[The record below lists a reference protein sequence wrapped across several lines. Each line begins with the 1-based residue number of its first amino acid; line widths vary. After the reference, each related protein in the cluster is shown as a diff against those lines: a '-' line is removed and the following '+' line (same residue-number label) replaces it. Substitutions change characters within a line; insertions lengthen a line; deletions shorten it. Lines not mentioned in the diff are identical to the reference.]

1 VQSSHS
7 IEIYFGGI
15 EMKKLMIFI
24 ISLLISTS
32 VFALDNLV
40 LRGSVSEIH
49 DNYIILD
56 IDKGLCIGKRKIYYT
71 KNDYLYDA
79 IKTQNIVGEHISVM
93 VDSNTCEKEM
103 KVINNLK
110 RNTGG

>member
-1 VQSSHS
+1 
-7 IEIYFGGI
+7 
-15 EMKKLMIFI
+15 MKKLMIFI

-56 IDKGLCIGKRKIYYT
+56 IDKGLCIGKRKIYLSNEDYPYDNVKIESLIG
-71 KNDYLYDA
+71 KN
-79 IKTQNIVGEHISVM
+79 ISVI
-93 VDSNTCEKEM
+93 VDSSTCKKEM
-103 KVINNLK
+103 KIINN
-110 RNTGG
+110 TGE